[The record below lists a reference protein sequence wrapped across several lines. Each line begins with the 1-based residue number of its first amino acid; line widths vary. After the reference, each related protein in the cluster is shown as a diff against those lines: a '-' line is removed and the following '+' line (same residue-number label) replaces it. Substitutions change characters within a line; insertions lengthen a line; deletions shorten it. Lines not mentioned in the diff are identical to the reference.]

1 MNHLVVCLVIIFIL
15 VGCSKEHTPEQK
27 LKPVSAIELNKIKSF
42 DSRILSGVIQPAD
55 TTTLTFEVSGKVED
69 VFFEIGEAFEK
80 GEPLAKL
87 EQTKYLLAVQEG
99 EGQVSNAKAM
109 LLNVK
114 RDFERKASLVDD
126 GAVSRA
132 QYDVAKSQYESA
144 KDKVDIAK
152 VRLAMAKEEL
162 KDTTLIAPYAGT
174 ISIRYIEPSQQVSPS
189 VAAFLIQ
196 GKESLEVSALAPEAL
211 LSSLTID
218 KPARVT
224 ISALNKTLSAKIK
237 EIGTAAQGANAF
249 PIILKVT
256 ASDTA
261 GVRTG
266 MSAEVQFKQQQGTE
280 GAFVVP
286 VSAIMAQDNN
296 QHFVFKLVST
306 AQTDGQQTHYVLQK
320 TTVDV
325 VTFFAQKAQIKGD
338 LYEGER
344 IVNAGMAF
352 LHDGQKV
359 TLIEGEIKRLNP

>member
-1 MNHLVVCLVIIFIL
+1 MNHIVVFLVIIFML
-15 VGCSKEHTPEQK
+15 SGCSEEQVPEQK
-27 LKPVSAIELNKIKSF
+27 LKPVSAIELKKTNSF

-69 VFFEIGEAFEK
+69 VFFDIGEAFDK

-87 EQTKYLLAVQEG
+87 EQTKYLLAVQEAK
-99 EGQVSNAKAM
+99 GQVSNAKAM

-114 RDFERKASLVDD
+114 QDFERKASLVDD

-162 KDTTLIAPYAGT
+162 QDTTLIAPYAGT
-174 ISIRYIEPSQQVSPS
+174 ISKRNIEPSQQVSPNTS
-189 VAAFLIQ
+189 AFIIQ
-196 GKESLEVSALAPEAL
+196 GKENFEVSTLAPEAI
-211 LSSLTID
+211 LSSLAID
-218 KPARVT
+218 KPAKVT
-224 ISALNKTLSAKIK
+224 ISALDKTLNAKIK

-249 PIILKVT
+249 PVILKISANDV
-256 ASDTA
+256 ADI
-261 GVRTG
+261 RTG
-266 MSAEVQFKQQQGTE
+266 MSAEVQFKQQQEATD
-280 GAFVVP
+280 AFVVP
-286 VSAIMAQDNN
+286 VSAIMAQENN
-296 QHFVFKLVST
+296 QHFVFKLVPTVQAES
-306 AQTDGQQTHYVLQK
+306 QQAGYVLQK
-320 TTVDV
+320 ITVDV

-338 LYEGER
+338 LKEGER